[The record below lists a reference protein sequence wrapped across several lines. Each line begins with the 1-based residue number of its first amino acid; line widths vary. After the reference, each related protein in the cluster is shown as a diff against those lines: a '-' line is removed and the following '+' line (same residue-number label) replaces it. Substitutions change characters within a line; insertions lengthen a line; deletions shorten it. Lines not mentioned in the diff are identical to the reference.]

1 MAISII
7 SVSSDSSEE
16 SVSTP
21 AGQVILFGSILTY
34 IPNTTPTETPL
45 ATHLDTTLIP
55 IEIPTAPPII
65 PLSPDYTPA
74 SPDCSPA
81 SDTETDPFEDPST
94 DHIPPLPA
102 TSPFLSSIDDS
113 LDSDIPNTPPSP
125 THVTP
130 FTDITLSTQSLP
142 ASSDALRRRVMILAP
157 GQPIPHDHFTSD
169 DSSRD
174 SSSSSSS
181 ETSSDSLSDD
191 LSDSSSSHSSS
202 DHSLPA
208 LPSGTRS
215 SFHLC
220 LLVPSILHS
229 SAAAERPS
237 HSSVA
242 GPSRK
247 RSRSPTT
254 SIPRSSHILG
264 TLSPA
269 RADLLPPLKRIRS
282 SNFVIDLE
290 DRLDESSESSIPRE
304 TSLRDD
310 VVVRDSIDARVVI
323 EDVDGEE
330 IETCTRGPF
339 EVRVDRVSHLVIPDG
354 IPEPA
359 QEAGAVDVTFETLG
373 DLV

>member
-7 SVSSDSSEE
+7 SVSPDSSEE
-16 SVSTP
+16 SVRTP
-21 AGQVILFGSILTY
+21 AGQVILFGSILTH

-55 IEIPTAPPII
+55 IEIPTISPII

-113 LDSDIPNTPPSP
+113 LDSDIPDTPPSP
-125 THVTP
+125 THV
-130 FTDITLSTQSLP
+130 DYSSL
-142 ASSDALRRRVMILAP
+142 
-157 GQPIPHDHFTSD
+157 DHFTSD

-174 SSSSSSS
+174 SSSSSSSSSSS

-191 LSDSSSSHSSS
+191 LSNSSSSHSSS

-215 SFHLC
+215 SCHLC
-220 LLVPSILHS
+220 LLVPSIPRS

-237 HSSVA
+237 HSSVQAEIDECIAYADALRARGIDA
-242 GPSRK
+242 G
-247 RSRSPTT
+247 
-254 SIPRSSHILG
+254 
-264 TLSPA
+264 
-269 RADLLPPLKRIRS
+269 
-282 SNFVIDLE
+282 
-290 DRLDESSESSIPRE
+290 
-304 TSLRDD
+304 
-310 VVVRDSIDARVVI
+310 VVV

-330 IETCTRGPF
+330 IETGTRGPF
-339 EVRVDRVSHLVIPDG
+339 EDRVDRVAHLAIPDG

-359 QEAGAVDVTFETLG
+359 QEAGAVDVTYETLG